1 MSWQDKLRQVE
12 PYVAGEQP
20 KISNMIKLNTNENP
34 YGPSDRVKEV
44 LKEIDI
50 EKLKLY
56 PNSDGEE
63 LRHALA
69 DYHGLKDDQVFLGN
83 GSDEVL
89 ALTFLTF
96 FNGKEPV
103 LFPNISYSFYPVYC
117 DLYQMNYK
125 EVLLDQEFKI
135 NVEDFKQP
143 NSGIIFPNPH
153 APTGVL
159 VSLDFIEEVLKS
171 NPDSIVVVDEAYIDF
186 GGQTCVPLINKY
198 DNLVVIQTFSK
209 SRSFAGA
216 RLGVALGNKEA
227 ISHLYDVKNSFN
239 SYPVDYITQQIGLA
253 SVLDSQDMKEK
264 CQKVINTREYTKI
277 KLKKLGFVVPDS
289 YANFVF
295 VKHPEIDGEKLF
307 LALRKEG
314 IIVRHWNKPL
324 IDQYL
329 RITIGTDQQMERL
342 FEFLEK
348 YITQQQSEGE

>member
-20 KISNMIKLNTNENP
+20 KINNMIKLNTNENP
-34 YGPSDRVKEV
+34 YGPCKQIKDI

-69 DYHGLKDDQVFLGN
+69 KYHGLKDEQVFLGN

-96 FNGKEPV
+96 FNGSDPV

-125 EVLLDQEFKI
+125 EIILDQDFKMY
-135 NVEDFKQP
+135 VEDFKQP
-143 NSGIIFPNPH
+143 NSGIIFPNPN
-153 APTGVL
+153 APTGLL

-186 GGQTCVPLINKY
+186 GGESAVTLLEKYPHLLIT
-198 DNLVVIQTFSK
+198 QTFSK
-209 SRSFAGA
+209 FRSLAGI
-216 RLGVALGNKEA
+216 RLGVALGNQEIIAK
-227 ISHLYDVKNSFN
+227 LYDVKNSFN
-239 SYPVDYITQQIGLA
+239 SYPIDSLAQVIGKASIDDSFYIKDNARKII
-253 SVLDSQDMKEK
+253 E
-264 CQKVINTREYTKI
+264 TREYTKRE
-277 KLKKLGFVVPDS
+277 LKNLGFEMPDS
-289 YANFVF
+289 YANFIF
-295 VKHPEIDGEKLF
+295 IKHPQKDAEEIFKKL
-307 LALRKEG
+307 RENG
-314 IIVRHWNKPL
+314 ILVRYFKKPR

-329 RITIGTDQQMERL
+329 RVTIGTQEQMEI
-342 FEFLEK
+342 FIENIK
-348 YITQQQSEGE
+348 KIID

>member
-1 MSWQDKLRQVE
+1 MSWQDKLRKVE

-20 KISNMIKLNTNENP
+20 KIDKMIKLNTNENP
-34 YGPSDRVKEV
+34 YGPSEKIKEV
-44 LKEIDI
+44 LENIKIDQ
-50 EKLKLY
+50 LKLY

-69 DYHGLKDDQVFLGN
+69 QYHGLNDNQVFLGN

-96 FNGKEPV
+96 FNGKDPV

-117 DLYQMNYK
+117 DLYQMKYQ
-125 EVLLDQEFKI
+125 EILLDQDFKMNI
-135 NVEDFKQP
+135 EDFKQP
-143 NSGIIFPNPH
+143 NSGIIFPNPN
-153 APTGVL
+153 APTGIL
-159 VSLDFIEEVLKS
+159 VSLDFIEEVLQS
-171 NPDSIVVVDEAYIDF
+171 NPESIVVVDEAYIDF
-186 GGQTCVPLINKY
+186 GGQTCVPLIHQY

-239 SYPVDYITQQIGLA
+239 SYPIDYITQQIGLV

-264 CQKVINTREYTKI
+264 CQKVIKTREYTKV
-277 KLKKLGFVVPDS
+277 KLKELGFVVPDS

-295 VKHPEIDGEKLF
+295 VKHPDVDGEELF
-307 LALRKEG
+307 LALRREG

-329 RITIGTDQQMERL
+329 RITIGTDQQMNEL
-342 FEFLEK
+342 LNFLETYLK
-348 YITQQQSEGE
+348 QKGLI

>member
-34 YGPSDRVKEV
+34 YGPSNQVKEV

-69 DYHGLKDDQVFLGN
+69 DYHGLKDNQVFLGN

-117 DLYQMNYK
+117 DLYQMSYK
-125 EVLLDQEFKI
+125 EVLLDQDFKI

-143 NSGIIFPNPH
+143 NSGIIFPNPN
-153 APTGVL
+153 APTGVYMP
-159 VSLDFIEEVLKS
+159 LDQVEEILKA
-171 NPDSIVVVDEAYIDF
+171 NQDVVVIVDEAYVDF
-186 GGQTCVPLINKY
+186 GSVSALPLIEKY
-198 DNLVVIQTFSK
+198 DNLLVVQTFSK
-209 SRSFAGA
+209 SRSLAGM
-216 RLGVALGNKEA
+216 RIGYVFGNPELIKY
-227 ISHLYDVKNSFN
+227 LNDVKYSFN
-239 SYPVDYITQQIGLA
+239 SYTMDRTTIAAGVA
-253 SVLDSQDMKEK
+253 SMEDKAYFEESCNK
-264 CQKVINTREYTKI
+264 IIATREWTKTE
-277 KLKKLGFVVPDS
+277 LKKLGFSFQDS
-289 YANFVF
+289 KANFIF
-295 VKHPEIDGEKLF
+295 ATHESCPAKELF
-307 LALRKEG
+307 EALREKH
-314 IIVRHWNKPL
+314 IYVRYFPKDR
-324 IDQYL
+324 IDNHL
-329 RITIGTDQQMERL
+329 RITIGTDEEMKKL
-342 FEFLEK
+342 IEFLTEYLK
-348 YITQQQSEGE
+348 

>member
-20 KISNMIKLNTNENP
+20 KINNMIKLNTNENP
-34 YGPSDRVKEV
+34 YGPCKQIKDI
-44 LKEIDI
+44 LKEINI

-69 DYHGLKDDQVFLGN
+69 KYHGLKDEQVFLGN

-96 FNGKEPV
+96 FNGSDPV

-125 EVLLDQEFKI
+125 EIILDQDFKMH
-135 NVEDFKQP
+135 VEDFKQP
-143 NSGIIFPNPH
+143 NSGIIFPNPN
-153 APTGVL
+153 APTGLL

-171 NPDSIVVVDEAYIDF
+171 NPESIVVVDEAYIDF
-186 GGQTCVPLINKY
+186 GGQSCVPLIHQY
-198 DNLVVIQTFSK
+198 ENLVVIQTFSK

-239 SYPVDYITQQIGLA
+239 SYPIDYITQQIGLV
-253 SVLDSQDMKEK
+253 SVLNSQDMKEK
-264 CQKVINTREYTKI
+264 CQKVIKTRARVTDE
-277 KLKKLGFVVPDS
+277 LRLLGFDVLDS
-289 YANFVF
+289 KTNFVF
-295 VKHPEIDGEKLF
+295 ATHNEHNMKSLF
-307 LALRKEG
+307 E
-314 IIVRHWNKPL
+314 
-324 IDQYL
+324 YL
-329 RITIGTDQQMERL
+329 KTQKVFIRYFSLPRIENYVRITIGTDREMDI
-342 FEFLEK
+342 FLEK
-348 YITQQQSEGE
+348 TKEFILNDSK

>member
-20 KISNMIKLNTNENP
+20 KINNMMKLNTNENP
-34 YGPSDRVKEV
+34 YGPCKQIKDI

-69 DYHGLKDDQVFLGN
+69 KYPGLKDEQVFLGN

-96 FNGKEPV
+96 FNGSDPV

-125 EVLLDQEFKI
+125 EIILDQDFKMY
-135 NVEDFKQP
+135 VEDFKQP
-143 NSGIIFPNPH
+143 NSGIIFPNPN
-153 APTGVL
+153 APTGLL

-186 GGQTCVPLINKY
+186 GGQSCVPLIHQY
-198 DNLVVIQTFSK
+198 ENLVVIQTFSK

-239 SYPVDYITQQIGLA
+239 SYPIDYITQQIGLV
-253 SVLDSQDMKEK
+253 SVLNSQDMKEK
-264 CQKVINTREYTKI
+264 CQKVIQTREYTKT
-277 KLKKLGFVVPDS
+277 KLKELGFVVPDS

-295 VKHPEIDGEKLF
+295 VKHPKIDGEELF

-329 RITIGTDQQMERL
+329 RVTIGTDQQMERF
-342 FEFLEK
+342 FEFLENYLNQK
-348 YITQQQSEGE
+348 ELL